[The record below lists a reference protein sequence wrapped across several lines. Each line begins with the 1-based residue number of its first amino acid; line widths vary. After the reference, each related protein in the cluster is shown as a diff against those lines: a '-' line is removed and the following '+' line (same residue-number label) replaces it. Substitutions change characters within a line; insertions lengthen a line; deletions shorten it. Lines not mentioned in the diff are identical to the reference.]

1 VLDLL
6 SDLLP
11 LLIEPGKCR
20 SLSGFSG
27 GGALAEFINQRFGV
41 TRMHHMSETGEG
53 WGSVKIDS
61 T

>member
-27 GGALAEFINQRFGV
+27 GGGALAEFINQRFGV
-41 TRMHHMSETGEG
+41 T
-53 WGSVKIDS
+53 
-61 T
+61 

>member
-41 TRMHHMSETGEG
+41 T
-53 WGSVKIDS
+53 
-61 T
+61 